1 MVIQQRHK
9 TAASCRLVLIKH
21 SAQSLLV
28 PILDSVASLACICTI
43 TYTYT
48 QTHAHNSISP
58 AHTMAVC
65 VCVCVCV
72 CEREREY
79 LCVCVFVYHT
89 LLTQYSFLSI
99 CLFVLSA
106 RANKAL
112 HHLSLTLSLFKSF
125 SDRTR
130 RLMYDRSH
138 ETDPVNRDASSRAR
152 MKAKRVRAK
161 CHHLSKTEEPCERQ
175 GKPLRK

>member
-1 MVIQQRHK
+1 VVIQQRHK

-72 CEREREY
+72 REREREREY
-79 LCVCVFVYHT
+79 LCVCYT
-89 LLTQYSFLSI
+89 ISLLLSHYLNLFLT
-99 CLFVLSA
+99 V
-106 RANKAL
+106 
-112 HHLSLTLSLFKSF
+112 
-125 SDRTR
+125 
-130 RLMYDRSH
+130 
-138 ETDPVNRDASSRAR
+138 
-152 MKAKRVRAK
+152 RVV
-161 CHHLSKTEEPCERQ
+161 
-175 GKPLRK
+175 